1 MDGPGLTPHWL
12 TRMLVGVVATVATL
26 AVFWSVSCTA
36 AGFMGLKH
44 ATSKD
49 CESHDDRA
57 IQTLMALTATLIS
70 LQSNPPNRE

>member
-1 MDGPGLTPHWL
+1 L
-12 TRMLVGVVATVATL
+12 TRTLVGVVATVATL
-26 AVFWSVSCTA
+26 AVFWSVSCTV

-44 ATSKD
+44 ASSKD

>member
-1 MDGPGLTPHWL
+1 MTPRWL
-12 TRMLVGVVATVATL
+12 TRTLVGVVATVATL
-26 AVFWSVSCTA
+26 AVFWSVSCTV

-44 ATSKD
+44 ASSKD

>member
-12 TRMLVGVVATVATL
+12 TRMLVGVVATIAVL
-26 AVFWSVSCTA
+26 AVFWSVSCTT
-36 AGFMGLKH
+36 AGFMGLRH
-44 ATSKD
+44 ASSKD

>member
-12 TRMLVGVVATVATL
+12 TRMLVGVVATIAIL

-36 AGFMGLKH
+36 AGFMGIKH
-44 ATSKD
+44 ASSKD